1 MAFRNPK
8 VLRKRKLVAKPCID
22 VSVVETSKGLHRTNV
37 EVVETDVSLI
47 PSLIYSATQLQDDL
61 VCGVPLKHVKAD
73 VLTSGNDI
81 AVEQC
86 LSMLEKENNPS
97 SSEVSSDDDIKN
109 D

>member
-8 VLRKRKLVAKPCID
+8 VLRKRKLVAKPCVD

-61 VCGVPLKHVKAD
+61 VCGVPLQHVKSD

-86 LSMLEKENNPS
+86 LNMLEKDNKPS
-97 SSEVSSDDDIKN
+97 SPEVSSVEDNKKD
-109 D
+109 